1 MADNRRAVIVIDVQ
15 NEYFEGPLAIQY
27 PPRDETLST
36 ILGAID
42 TAQAEGMPVA
52 MVQHVMGDDAPVFN
66 PTTERYALHED
77 IAARQKDDTHHV
89 VKQFGSIYADT
100 DVEQWLRDNDVD
112 TVTLVGFMTN
122 NCVIASAVEG
132 EQRGFTTEVLSDATG
147 AINLSNSA
155 GTADAKTV
163 HTTMMALLNS
173 NLAAVGTSEQ
183 WTAAVR
189 DNAAMDRSNLVESAV
204 DGAEAAAK

>member
-1 MADNRRAVIVIDVQ
+1 MADIRRAVIVIDVQ
-15 NEYFEGPLAIQY
+15 NEYFDGPLAIQH
-27 PPRDETLST
+27 PPREEVLST
-36 ILGAID
+36 ILETID
-42 TAQAEGMPVA
+42 SAQAHGMPVA

-66 PTTERYALHED
+66 PTTERYALHEQV
-77 IAARQKDDTHHV
+77 AARKKDDTHHV
-89 VKQFGSIYADT
+89 VKKFGSIYADT
-100 DVEQWLRDNDVD
+100 DVEQWLRDHNVD

-173 NLAAVGTSEQ
+173 NFAAVGTSGQ
-183 WTAAVR
+183 WADAVR
-189 DNAAMDRSNLVESAV
+189 DDAALERSNLVESAV
-204 DGAEAAAK
+204 DGAEATAQ